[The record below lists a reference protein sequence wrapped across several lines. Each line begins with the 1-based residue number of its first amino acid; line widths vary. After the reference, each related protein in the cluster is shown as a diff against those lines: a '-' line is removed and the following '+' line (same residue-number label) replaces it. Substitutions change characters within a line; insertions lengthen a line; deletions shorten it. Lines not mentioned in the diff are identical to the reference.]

1 MVRPE
6 CQPIADEL
14 YLKQAD
20 RLELYKDRA
29 MARTYL
35 ERSQIAAKIRVLNG
49 QIDGLES
56 DLRSCEGLPP
66 IPSPLASAF
75 SSTLFAMTDNTSF
88 PVLGPSTAASTLT
101 FSQANYTNVEL
112 TVPTTPMGT
121 FTATLAGIP
130 LATNTLSAVLQ
141 PPSGGTYE
149 MSTGHVTLP
158 SATFVISHSSP
169 FLAGSS
175 ATFAPL
181 TTRSVSSALSGSLTG
196 VPVSA
201 TAPARLILVGSTTL
215 VGGSYAGI
223 IVDLIID
230 GFLAQVPSRG

>member
-6 CQPIADEL
+6 CQSIADEI

-35 ERSQIAAKIRVLNG
+35 ERSKIAAKIKVLNAE
-49 QIDGLES
+49 IDGLES

-66 IPSPLASAF
+66 IPPPLTAAYTN
-75 SSTLFAMTDNTSF
+75 TLFAMTNNPSF

-112 TVPTTPMGT
+112 TVPTTPIGA
-121 FTATLAGIP
+121 FTATFAGFP
-130 LATNTLSAVLQ
+130 VATNTLSAVLQ

-149 MSTGHVTLP
+149 RSTGHVNLP

-196 VPVSA
+196 VPVSG
-201 TAPARLILVGSTTL
+201 TAPTRMILVGSATL
-215 VGGSYAGI
+215 VGGNYGGT

-230 GFLAQVPSRG
+230 GFVSQVPAGP